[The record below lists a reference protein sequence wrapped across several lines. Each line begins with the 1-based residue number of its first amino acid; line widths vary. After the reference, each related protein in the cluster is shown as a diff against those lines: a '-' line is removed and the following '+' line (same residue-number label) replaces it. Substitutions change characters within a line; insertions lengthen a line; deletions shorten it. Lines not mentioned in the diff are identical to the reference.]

1 MTIEQKNIIA
11 SMRKA
16 GVGYTKIAQEIGVSE
31 NTVKSFC
38 RRNGL
43 TVSAVQPESEKVTVP
58 AEKSCR
64 FCGAPFIQYPGR
76 KVKKFCSPE
85 CRNKFWNAHINDEK
99 RKAMETYI
107 CLHCGKEF
115 YAYAG
120 HGRKYCSHE
129 CYISARF
136 GGEVCV

>member
-1 MTIEQKNIIA
+1 MTADEKNRIT
-11 SMRKA
+11 SMRRA
-16 GVGYTKIAQEIGVSE
+16 GVGYNKIAQELNISE
-31 NTVKSFC
+31 NTVKTFC

-43 TVSAVQPESEKVTVP
+43 TSSMAQAEPESILVPTEK
-58 AEKSCR
+58 KCQL
-64 FCGAPFIQYPGR
+64 CGSPFIQYPGR
-76 KVKKFCSPE
+76 KVKKFCSAD
-85 CRNKFWNAHINDEK
+85 CRNKYWNAHIGDEK

-107 CLHCGKEF
+107 CPRCGKQF

-136 GGEVCV
+136 GGAACI